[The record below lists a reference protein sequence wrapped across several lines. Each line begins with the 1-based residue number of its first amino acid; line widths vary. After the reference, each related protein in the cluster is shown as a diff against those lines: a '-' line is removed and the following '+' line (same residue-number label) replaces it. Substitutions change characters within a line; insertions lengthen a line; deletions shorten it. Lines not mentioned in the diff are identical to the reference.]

1 MACGV
6 VKLVYLDHIDEII
19 GNDTKRTILF
29 TTPNNNSK
37 IKKMKGIEK
46 AYDWFELMLRDT
58 ILLKMIITNNTNVT
72 FLLKY
77 YNNQFSDITEKNML
91 EINKINLNEIDYSFA
106 LELFTYN
113 LLFLGNSML
122 PNEYIT
128 RPPKDPE

>member
-6 VKLVYLDHIDEII
+6 VKLIYLDHYDEII

-46 AYDWFELMLRDT
+46 TYDWFELMLRDT

-77 YNNQFSDITEKNML
+77 YNNQFSDITEKNMM